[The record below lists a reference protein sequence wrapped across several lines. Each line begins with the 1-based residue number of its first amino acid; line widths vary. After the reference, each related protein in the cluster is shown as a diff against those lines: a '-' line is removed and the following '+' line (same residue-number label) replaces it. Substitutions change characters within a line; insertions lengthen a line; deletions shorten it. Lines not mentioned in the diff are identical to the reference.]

1 MNFVMKYYI
10 ITERKDEKST
20 TSGFKKFLYPIKSF
34 CRKYPTI
41 CLIWKENRFDMD
53 VKVCIKVCNISNLLQ
68 ETSLWYRFLLLL
80 LLLYTCIGYS
90 LFHMDLKKYAF
101 ALPSLPDKTQLA
113 RGNIFAIWEL
123 QTLKVVRCSKFDCS
137 STC

>member
-90 LFHMDLKKYAF
+90 LFHMDLKKVCLCFAF
-101 ALPSLPDKTQLA
+101 LA
-113 RGNIFAIWEL
+113 WQNTISKREYICDLGAANFKRRTL
-123 QTLKVVRCSKFDCS
+123 Q
-137 STC
+137 